1 MSESDKGHAAKPRLG
16 RGLSS
21 LISTFSATEHES
33 GYTQEVP
40 TISPSSGKATIG
52 VGQDAQP
59 NPPIEIPVEDIAGNP
74 FQPRRDFPSE
84 ELAGLAASIARHGV
98 LQPIR
103 VTKSSDPAARC
114 PYTLIA
120 GERRLRAAKL
130 AGLKAVPCVVSPASQ
145 EQMIQWA
152 IIENVQR
159 SDLNPIERAQAYRQ
173 VLDRFGISQAEL
185 AESLG
190 EPRTT
195 IANYLR
201 ILDLH
206 EEVRDLIASG
216 ALSFGHAKVLA
227 GLVGN
232 VDVQIQ
238 IARKAAAQSLSV
250 RQLEDLIAA
259 ASAGDDTGEREPAAP
274 RVRPA
279 YLRDIEERLSAAI
292 GTRVMVLPG
301 RKKNTGRIVLE
312 YYGLEDFDRISAL
325 LGVRPEDE

>member
-21 LISTFSATEHES
+21 LISTFPATTTPQAD
-33 GYTQEVP
+33 YAAD
-40 TISPSSGKATIG
+40 ISQSSTGKIPIG
-52 VGQDAQP
+52 VGQEAQP
-59 NPPIEIPVEDIAGNP
+59 QPPIEIPVEDIAGNP
-74 FQPRRDFPSE
+74 FQPRRDFASE
-84 ELAGLAASIARHGV
+84 ELAGLAASVAKHGV

-130 AGLKAVPCVVSPASQ
+130 AGLKTVPCVLSAATQ
-145 EQMIQWA
+145 EQMIEWA

-159 SDLNPIERAQAYRQ
+159 SDLNPIERAEAYRQ
-173 VLDRFGISQAEL
+173 VTDRFGISQADL

-201 ILDLH
+201 LLELQDA
-206 EEVRDLIASG
+206 VRDLVATG

-227 GLVGN
+227 GLVAN
-232 VDVQIQ
+232 AEAQIE
-238 IARKAAAQSLSV
+238 IAKKAAAQSLSV
-250 RQLEDLIAA
+250 RQLEELVAA
-259 ASAGDDTGEREPAAP
+259 VEANAGSEAGEASAP
-274 RVRPA
+274 RVKPA
-279 YLRDIEERLSAAI
+279 YLRDIEERLSAAV
-292 GTRVMVLPG
+292 GARVMVLPG

-312 YYGLEDFDRISAL
+312 YYSLEDFDRLSSV
-325 LGVRPEDE
+325 LGVRPEGT